1 MIEDK
6 YQLRSSITRG
16 RRGTNQ
22 NIGVFLK
29 FFNNFYNN
37 LLMHN
42 RPNFFQEMR
51 DPYGFALMCED
62 YENKDLKYDVHAT
75 CHEVF
80 DGKSIEDNCDLLTYQ
95 GAFTFFDILD
105 MLYLGFIF
113 DYKKAVNVY
122 ENQNNA
128 FDVFNQIINGDG
140 FIFNRARPDLKK
152 SRNNIKHA
160 FESRITLNDNL
171 SIRLPHIWRLCDG
184 MVAPFIVSKYNPDI
198 RVAKAECHGFS
209 DGIFVLC
216 DNEIIDCL
224 KIGDTWFTDLP
235 LDQRLSFAYKCS
247 DYKVARFG
255 EAWSFRSA
263 LDVGRLLGAD
273 SKNGLLIRG
282 VRENF
287 FENRW
292 FNWSESSLVFCKK
305 RGDKLVSKTPGG
317 AKPTFYT
324 LDGSEGIVNPF
335 EERVHERVFLDDWD
349 IREFQKIME
358 LE

>member
-152 SRNNIKHA
+152 
-160 FESRITLNDNL
+160 
-171 SIRLPHIWRLCDG
+171 
-184 MVAPFIVSKYNPDI
+184 
-198 RVAKAECHGFS
+198 
-209 DGIFVLC
+209 
-216 DNEIIDCL
+216 
-224 KIGDTWFTDLP
+224 
-235 LDQRLSFAYKCS
+235 
-247 DYKVARFG
+247 
-255 EAWSFRSA
+255 
-263 LDVGRLLGAD
+263 
-273 SKNGLLIRG
+273 
-282 VRENF
+282 
-287 FENRW
+287 
-292 FNWSESSLVFCKK
+292 
-305 RGDKLVSKTPGG
+305 
-317 AKPTFYT
+317 KP
-324 LDGSEGIVNPF
+324 
-335 EERVHERVFLDDWD
+335 
-349 IREFQKIME
+349 
-358 LE
+358 